1 MVRGSVQKCE
11 TLQDGSI
18 KLSIYVNKEDIQ
30 LAFPLAYKEVNISEV
45 SEGVTESK
53 AEALTRLANAFQD
66 GLDILK
72 TELEFDEARQH
83 EDNST

>member
-1 MVRGSVQKCE
+1 MVKGLCSKVE
-11 TLQDGSI
+11 SISDGTI
-18 KLSIYVNKEDIQ
+18 KLSIYVQKEDLH
-30 LAFPLAYKEVNISEV
+30 LAFPLVYKEVNISEV

-72 TELEFDEARQH
+72 TELELNELAK
-83 EDNST
+83 